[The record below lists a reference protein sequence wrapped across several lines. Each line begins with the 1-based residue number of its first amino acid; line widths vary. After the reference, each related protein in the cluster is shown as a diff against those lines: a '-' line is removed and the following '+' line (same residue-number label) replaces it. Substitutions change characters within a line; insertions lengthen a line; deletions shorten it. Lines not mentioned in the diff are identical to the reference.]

1 MMYIGVEYT
10 ARSSAPRTK
19 LLLRA
24 ARVYY
29 TTHTTTTTTR
39 TFIYLDGADTSA
51 CGKRHVRS
59 LLLSLSFQPAS
70 YLSRGPISALGR
82 AQKEYVAPQSHTLTR
97 KYVYI
102 HTRECSCVIFVNAS
116 GERSCYCCSAF
127 LLLRLTYNYYD
138 DDCRRRGGLAPI
150 AMPLLQ
156 LLVVV
161 ADRCCCRG

>member
-1 MMYIGVEYT
+1 MLSTLLVPRLLARNYYYGRREYT
-10 ARSSAPRTK
+10 TQRTPPPPPRAPLSISTVRT
-19 LLLRA
+19 LPRA
-24 ARVYY
+24 GNG
-29 TTHTTTTTTR
+29 
-39 TFIYLDGADTSA
+39 TFALSF
-51 CGKRHVRS
+51 
-59 LLLSLSFQPAS
+59 SLSFQPAS